1 MLGWGR
7 SYISQ
12 LLTKQKTLRVEQI
25 VMILN
30 VVSVEPKDFWAEIY
44 QFGPFGAAGNRRRRK
59 GRERAPLPSLD
70 EATPGADM
78 RRVELLY
85 EGIVNVLKR
94 KDLIATAELADAIA
108 RAKSG
113 QVVLPGRTLMARN
126 AQDVEPR
133 PRAEGGLRDPRSPA
147 ALALDEKRPDLLRVA
162 STLSAMPRRQRGHTL
177 GRSEAV
183 RMFRQGASVTEV
195 RQKLDIDDGALE
207 AAIGGLCRRATGREE
222 W

>member
-1 MLGWGR
+1 MRTVERDLDRVLTRLRNVIRERGFTQLEVQEVLGWGR

-30 VVSVEPKDFWAEIY
+30 VISVEPKDFWAEIY
-44 QFGPFGAAGNRRRRK
+44 QFGPFGAAGTTRRRK
-59 GRERAPLPSLD
+59 GSARASLPSLD

-78 RRVELLY
+78 RRIELLY

-113 QVVLPGRTLMARN
+113 QADLP
-126 AQDVEPR
+126 D
-133 PRAEGGLRDPRSPA
+133 GL
-147 ALALDEKRPDLLRVA
+147 
-162 STLSAMPRRQRGHTL
+162 
-177 GRSEAV
+177 
-183 RMFRQGASVTEV
+183 
-195 RQKLDIDDGALE
+195 
-207 AAIGGLCRRATGREE
+207 
-222 W
+222 